1 MAAARLGC
9 LDVFSALYELDSMSL
24 LNGTQPLATFFTNEI
39 FSIVEAQQSGDRFAL
54 MRTLKAYSPLL
65 TPEALMASPGRAH
78 LAAIQASVDD
88 LISLWTNETDPSLS
102 QVLRRVASSML
113 LEVPERLL
121 AWSSDEV
128 QLGAENEEL
137 DEATQRRHD
146 IIDQLLAAPFS
157 QVEPLREY
165 LAGRAR
171 FDTHQGVKGLEFDR
185 VMVIMD
191 DTEAR
196 GFMFKYEDLFGGKTE
211 GKVLEATRRLFYVTA
226 SRAMKS
232 LALVAYS
239 SNPARVKRFVL
250 DQGWFSEDEVFEDL
264 PN

>member
-1 MAAARLGC
+1 MPAAR
-9 LDVFSALYELDSMSL
+9 
-24 LNGTQPLATFFTNEI
+24 
-39 FSIVEAQQSGDRFAL
+39 DRG
-54 MRTLKAYSPLL
+54 
-65 TPEALMASPGRAH
+65 GRN
-78 LAAIQASVDD
+78 I
-88 LISLWTNETDPSLS
+88 
-102 QVLRRVASSML
+102 
-113 LEVPERLL
+113 
-121 AWSSDEV
+121 
-128 QLGAENEEL
+128 
-137 DEATQRRHD
+137 
-146 IIDQLLAAPFS
+146 S

-226 SRAMKS
+226 SRAKKS

-250 DQGWFSEDEVFEDL
+250 DQGWFSENEIIDEL